1 MVNILVSLI
10 ALLIVIAMFVGTIIL
25 IISLFTDFEFMTLL
39 LTILMIILCLI
50 PIGMG
55 YDAYQKDNAQQQ
67 IIETDVEIV
76 KKVYHP
82 PSTTLIISGKS
93 TIIVPVS
100 AKYLLTIKSNIHTQ
114 TIDNKD
120 TYDAFE
126 VGDRFKMNLIQY
138 ADENGKVFTQEFEFI
153 E

>member
-1 MVNILVSLI
+1 MLEMVLGLLVVALI
-10 ALLIVIAMFVGTIIL
+10 IAMFGVTIFL
-25 IISLFTDFEFMTLL
+25 IVDLFRDFNFMTLL
-39 LTILMIILCLI
+39 LTIIVVVMCLI
-50 PIGMG
+50 PVGVV
-55 YDAYQKDNAQQQ
+55 YDTYQKDNAQQQ

-82 PSTTLIISGKS
+82 PSTRLIISGKS

-138 ADENGKVFTQEFEFI
+138 ADENGKVFTQEFDFI